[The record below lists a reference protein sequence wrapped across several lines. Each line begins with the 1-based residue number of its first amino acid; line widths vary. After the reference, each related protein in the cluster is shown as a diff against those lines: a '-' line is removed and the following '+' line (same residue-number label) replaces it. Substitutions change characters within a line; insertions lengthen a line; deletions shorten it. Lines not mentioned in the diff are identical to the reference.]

1 MIKDILVNLPVEG
14 SRDVVTSFAVSGAAR
29 FGAHLTGVAFLYE
42 PLMPV
47 MVDMYGVPPG
57 IIESQRIESEKAA
70 KAAVA
75 RFEEAARLAGISGE
89 ARALDAPV
97 GAAPSTFARIAR
109 RFDLSVIAQPEPK
122 QPALSRMFV
131 EAALFETGRPLLIV
145 PYIQAAPLKLDRI
158 MLCWDGS
165 RSAARAVGDALPFL
179 LQSKAT
185 EIVMVSGEPAKSDEL
200 PGADIGHHLAR
211 HGIKAEVKVIASP
224 EIDIVDTILSYAA
237 DQSVD
242 LLVMGGYGH
251 SRMREFMLGG
261 VTRGILASMT
271 FPTLM
276 SH

>member
-1 MIKDILVNLPVEG
+1 
-14 SRDVVTSFAVSGAAR
+14 
-29 FGAHLTGVAFLYE
+29 
-42 PLMPV
+42 
-47 MVDMYGVPPG
+47 
-57 IIESQRIESEKAA
+57 
-70 KAAVA
+70 
-75 RFEEAARLAGISGE
+75 
-89 ARALDAPV
+89 V
-97 GAAPSTFARIAR
+97 GAAPSTLARIAR
-109 RFDLSVIAQPEPK
+109 RFDLSVIAQPEPN
-122 QPALSRMFV
+122 QPALSRVFV

-165 RSAARAVGDALPFL
+165 RSAARAVGDAVPFL

-224 EIDIVDTILSYAA
+224 EIDIADTILSYAA